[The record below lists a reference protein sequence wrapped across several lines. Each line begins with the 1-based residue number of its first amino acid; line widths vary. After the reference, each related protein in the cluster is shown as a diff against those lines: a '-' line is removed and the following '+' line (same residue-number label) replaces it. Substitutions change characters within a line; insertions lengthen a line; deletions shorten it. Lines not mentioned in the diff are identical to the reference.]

1 MRKLPV
7 TLALAL
13 GLIST
18 PSADASCARMG
29 GPRLLQAEVIACE
42 DATPLAKERIR
53 KYDRFYH
60 GTDQEREAGLALAA
74 ENILSRQPGRIVT
87 LRVTRTQQL
96 SDDPRSSEKITR
108 EPWTQ
113 VEKPEETRYLV
124 LELKDCKDLP
134 VGDQKIFLEEFTCCD
149 TIPPSDLACLL
160 DLPALV
166 DAPKEETD
174 RNQRPGQP

>member
-13 GLIST
+13 GLFST

-29 GPRLLQAEVIACE
+29 GPHLLQAEVIACE
-42 DATPLAKERIR
+42 DPTPRAKERIQ
-53 KYDRFYH
+53 KYDSNFH
-60 GTDQEREAGLALAA
+60 GTDQERQAGLAVAV
-74 ENILSRQPGRIVT
+74 ERILSRQPGRIVT

-96 SDDPRSSEKITR
+96 SDDPRGSEKVTR

-124 LELKDCKDLP
+124 LGLKDCKDLP
-134 VGDQKIFLEEFTCCD
+134 IGDQKIFLEEFTCCD
-149 TIPPSDLACLL
+149 TMPPSDLACLL

-166 DAPKEETD
+166 EAPKD
-174 RNQRPGQP
+174 R